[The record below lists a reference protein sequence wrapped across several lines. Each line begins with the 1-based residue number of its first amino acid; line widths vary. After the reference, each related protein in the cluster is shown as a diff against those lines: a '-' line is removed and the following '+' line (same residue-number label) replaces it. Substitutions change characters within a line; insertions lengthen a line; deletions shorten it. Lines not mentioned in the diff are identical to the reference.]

1 MEELKIKKEELDY
14 RIWELESKSK
24 DLLNFGNVPDEN
36 WELVRSALN
45 ERRKKLEVLDHI
57 NEIINQVASNA
68 L

>member
-1 MEELKIKKEELDY
+1 MEELKIKKEELNY

-24 DLLNFGNVPDEN
+24 DLINFGNVPDEN

-45 ERRKKLEVLDHI
+45 ERRKKLEVLDYI